1 MVNIHLLIIFLGL
14 LCIVCIC
21 LFIYVAKL
29 RNIIRGKTSRFNDL
43 LLEKIKLDERV
54 NVLSEVEAKYT
65 ALQTEYNCICMKASE
80 LETQLKLERQMT
92 EEKLSIVQKAEAA
105 LADKF
110 SSLSAEALSKNNQ
123 SFLELAKTSFETFK
137 NSTNVQIADG
147 ARKIDNIANP
157 IKEYLQS
164 VDKKLKMLEDSRLSM
179 CQSISEQIN
188 SLICSQDKLKNET
201 YKLSSALKIPSVR
214 GRWGEMQLRRV
225 VEIAGMVK
233 HCDFDEQVTEKSG
246 SGIRPDMI
254 IHLPGNRRII
264 VDAKTPLSAYMEA
277 LESDND
283 DDKVKHLKSH
293 AKHVR
298 SHCVGLGNKDYSSKF
313 DDSPD
318 FVIMFLPGEVFFSS
332 ALEHDPSL
340 IEFAIEHKVIIST
353 PTTLLAL
360 LHAIASGWRNENL
373 SENAKHI
380 VEMGKELHKSL
391 QKINEYISKMG
402 KNLNSAMDNYQS
414 FSSHMDKHVFAIA
427 KEFANLEASNDDN
440 GGTTLISGG

>member
-1 MVNIHLLIIFLGL
+1 MVNTHLLIIFLIL
-14 LCIVCIC
+14 SIILCAI
-21 LFIYVAKL
+21 LFVYTIKL
-29 RNIIRGKTSRFNDL
+29 KSCIRGKTARFNDL
-43 LLEKIKLDERV
+43 LLEKIKLDEKV
-54 NVLSEVEAKYT
+54 NVLSAVEAKYT
-65 ALQTEYNCICMKASE
+65 TLQTEYNRICMKASE
-80 LETQLKLERQMT
+80 LEAQLKLEKTLT
-92 EEKLSIVQKAEAA
+92 EEKLSVMKKAED
-105 LADKF
+105 LLSDKF

-137 NSTNVQIADG
+137 NSTNVQMANG
-147 ARKIDNIANP
+147 AQKINDIANP

-188 SLICSQDKLKNET
+188 SLINSQDKLKNET
-201 YKLSSALKIPSVR
+201 YRLSSALKIPNVR

-233 HCDFDEQVTEKSG
+233 HCDFDEQVTGKNESG
-246 SGIRPDMI
+246 VRPDMI

-264 VDAKTPLSAYMEA
+264 VDAKTPLGAYMEA
-277 LESDND
+277 IESDND
-283 DDKVKHLKSH
+283 DDKIKLLKSH

-313 DDSPD
+313 DDCPD

-402 KNLNSAMDNYQS
+402 KNLNSVMDNYQS
-414 FSSHMDKHVFAIA
+414 FSSHMDKHVFSIA
-427 KEFANLEASNDDN
+427 KEFANLEANNDDEEEVKM
-440 GGTTLISGG
+440 LSK